1 MTSQIPSWAAQYVG
15 IPFDIGGRDRNV
27 GLDCW
32 GLVCVVYAEQY
43 KIDLPKAEG
52 IYNDDDFNRE
62 QQTRIEA
69 YVAQEKQQLQ
79 KSGTF
84 QEVPLETALEGDLL
98 VARTFG
104 QPWHLGIVLHKGVM
118 LNSRQ
123 NVDCVIESYQ
133 HPMWVSK
140 IAGLYRHETRI

>member
-1 MTSQIPSWAAQYVG
+1 M
-15 IPFDIGGRDRNV
+15 
-27 GLDCW
+27 
-32 GLVCVVYAEQY
+32 YAEQY

-69 YVAQEKQQLQ
+69 YVAQEKQRLQ
-79 KSGTF
+79 RSGMF

-98 VARTFG
+98 VVRTFG

-123 NVDCVIESYQ
+123 DVDCVIESYQ